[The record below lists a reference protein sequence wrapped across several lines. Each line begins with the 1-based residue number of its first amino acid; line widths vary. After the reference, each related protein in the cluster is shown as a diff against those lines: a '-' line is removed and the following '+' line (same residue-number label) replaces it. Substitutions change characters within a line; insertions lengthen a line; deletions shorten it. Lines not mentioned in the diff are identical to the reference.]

1 MVEAVG
7 GQNALKG
14 MVEDYECV
22 FKESTPVGIGAG
34 CGAGAEVSVAN
45 SSGGGGGGK
54 TVRFQSRP
62 KKLSHIKEDSR

>member
-1 MVEAVG
+1 
-7 GQNALKG
+7 

-45 SSGGGGGGK
+45 SSSGGGGGGGGGGGK

-62 KKLSHIKEDSR
+62 KKLSHIREDSR

>member
-1 MVEAVG
+1 
-7 GQNALKG
+7 

-34 CGAGAEVSVAN
+34 CGAGAEGSVAN
-45 SSGGGGGGK
+45 SSSGGGGGGGGK

-62 KKLSHIKEDSR
+62 KKLGNIKEDSG